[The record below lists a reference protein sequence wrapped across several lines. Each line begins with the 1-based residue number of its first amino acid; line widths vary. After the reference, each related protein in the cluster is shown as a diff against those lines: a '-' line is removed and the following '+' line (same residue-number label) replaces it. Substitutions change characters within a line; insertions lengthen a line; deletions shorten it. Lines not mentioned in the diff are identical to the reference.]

1 MDQSLGYLREILS
14 AYMEN
19 DDAVGKKIYNRIS
32 THDYQSEGQFV
43 NQLSQVENHYL
54 NRILIDAIK
63 YSKQEQDFERARQL
77 NEVYELLFI

>member
-19 DDAVGKKIYNRIS
+19 DTVGKKIYNRIS

>member
-14 AYMEN
+14 PYIEN

-32 THDYQSEGQFV
+32 NHDYQSEGQFV
-43 NQLSQVENHYL
+43 KQLSQVENHYL

-77 NEVYELLFI
+77 NEVFELLFI